1 MFRGHRGQINALV
14 WNTSAECHW
23 DIASAGADG
32 TVRLWNL
39 SKETGERQSPYLA
52 PRGVLTAGGAK
63 IWSLA
68 SVPDETLIIGGTE
81 RGEVVL
87 WSTSESVP
95 LGTFRGDDEP
105 VWSVSVGPDGD
116 QLWSGGWD
124 GVVRRWDI
132 RRTQAC
138 THENAYVFTN
148 DSRIN

>member
-14 WNTSAECHW
+14 WNTGAECHW

-39 SKETGERQSPYLA
+39 SKESGERQSPYLHLA
-52 PRGVLTAGGAK
+52 VCLRLVEQNL
-63 IWSLA
+63 SLA

>member
-1 MFRGHRGQINALV
+1 M
-14 WNTSAECHW
+14 
-23 DIASAGADG
+23 
-32 TVRLWNL
+32 
-39 SKETGERQSPYLA
+39 
-52 PRGVLTAGGAK
+52 LTAGGAK

-148 DSRIN
+148 DSGIN

>member
-1 MFRGHRGQINALV
+1 MQNVIGILHLQVQTGPFG
-14 WNTSAECHW
+14 C
-23 DIASAGADG
+23 G
-32 TVRLWNL
+32 TCQRNRVKDSRLISHSWCL
-39 SKETGERQSPYLA
+39 
-52 PRGVLTAGGAK
+52 AGGAK

-87 WSTSESVP
+87 WSTAESVP

-124 GVVRRWDI
+124 GVARRWDI

-138 THENAYVFTN
+138 THENAYVFTDN
-148 DSRIN
+148 SGIN